1 MNRLETEQNGARTKN
16 GTEISAPLFSLNSLS
31 DNA

>member
-1 MNRLETEQNGARTKN
+1 MTTAQTEQNGARTKN
-16 GTEISAPLFSLNSLS
+16 GTDFSAPLFSLNSLS